1 LIPAVVDHLWQSLL
15 FTGLVFALVATLR
28 AHSAKLRFALW
39 ALAAAKW
46 LLPFALLHALGR
58 WLGYPATHSADPVP
72 ETFVAASAMLTRW
85 LAPAKSG
92 VLHGY
97 AEILAAV
104 AGLAVAAVVC
114 RYLFRA
120 LEQELPPARAEAARR
135 TLDPDDVPP
144 AVGFTRAAA
153 LTFCAI
159 TILGGVIFDGGI
171 ADQVWRR
178 ELLVYNT
185 LLLRTAPIEMK
196 PAAPGMGQRA
206 RLIANQNGVLIRN
219 TNIRDLVAL
228 VYGINHYAVWADQL
242 VDAYSGERLDSWL
255 TTPRYDVVVR
265 AKIREP
271 EEFDAYALRQR
282 VTKLLAEEHA
292 LTINLNSE
300 CQPPCGR
307 YGLPLTE
314 APL

>member
-1 LIPAVVDHLWQSLL
+1 MLPAVVDHLWQSLL
-15 FTGLVFALVATLR
+15 FTGLVFGLVATLR

-72 ETFVAASAMLTRW
+72 DAFVAASAMLTRW
-85 LAPAKSG
+85 LAPSKSG

-97 AEILAAV
+97 AELFAIV
-104 AGLAVAAVVC
+104 AGLALAVVAC
-114 RYLFRA
+114 RHLFRA
-120 LEQELPPARAEAARR
+120 LELELPRARAEAARQ

-144 AVGFTRAAA
+144 GVGFMRAAA
-153 LTFCAI
+153 FTFCTVI
-159 TILGGVIFDGGI
+159 ILAGVIFDGAI
-171 ADQVWRR
+171 ADQTWRR
-178 ELLVYNT
+178 ELLIHNT
-185 LLLRTAPIEMK
+185 LLLRTASIEMK
-196 PAAPGMGQRA
+196 PAAPGMGLRA
-206 RLIANQNGVLIRN
+206 RVIANQSGVIIRN

-242 VDAYSGERLDSWL
+242 VDAYTGERLDSWL
-255 TTPRYDVVVR
+255 TTPRYDIVVR
-265 AKIREP
+265 AEIREP
-271 EEFDAYALRQR
+271 EEFDPYALRQR

-307 YGLPLTE
+307 YRVPLAE